1 MWKLTMR
8 GARGTPFV
16 EAGSYA
22 SLHDA
27 AEAIRKTEDDP
38 IGVMFLQIYLDPM
51 GEPSDGEALSCLTYQ
66 GKAHYY
72 EVTRSAN

>member
-1 MWKLTMR
+1 MWKLIMR

-27 AEAIRKTEDDP
+27 AEAIRKTEGDP

-51 GEPSDGEALSCLTYQ
+51 GEPSDAEALSHLTYQ
-66 GKAHYY
+66 GKGRYY
-72 EVTRSAN
+72 EVTRNAN

>member
-1 MWKLTMR
+1 MS

-16 EAGSYA
+16 DVGDYG

-38 IGVMFLQIYLDPM
+38 IGVMFLQIHLDLM
-51 GEPSDGEALSCLTYQ
+51 GEPSDAEALSFLFYQ
-66 GKAHYY
+66 GKRHYY
-72 EVTRSAN
+72 EVRRNAN